1 MMNET
6 CLIHAA
12 HIVTPRGTVENGALV
27 IKGNRIADIV
37 GTSNGDEIKI
47 AEASTIVREIDLRDA
62 TLMPGFVDLHIHGA
76 VGIDVMS
83 AGVDGLLKIAN
94 YLAANGTTT
103 WLPTFVPARDEEYES
118 AIRAIDEVMRRQ
130 ADDAANDAGSSNQ
143 AAMEARVAGVHY
155 EGPFVNRAQHGALR
169 ANYFKDFNDVRDLD
183 FMRKLAAPNA
193 VHLTTIAPEIPNGIE
208 LTRELIR
215 RGFIISLGHTR
226 ADVATLDQ
234 ACAAGARHV
243 THLYNAMTGLHH
255 RAPGVVGWA
264 LTKPEMTCEVI
275 ADLLHVDE
283 FALQIALKCKGV
295 GGMLLVSDAVAPTGL
310 GDGEYEFWDD
320 TIKVVNGKTENE
332 RGGLAGSV
340 ITVLDAVRVMLKL
353 GVSIT
358 DVARMAATNPA
369 RVLGLDA
376 ETGSI
381 ETGKRADLVAV
392 DDAGNVRLTMIGG
405 QVVFEV

>member
-1 MMNET
+1 MKQKSDST
-6 CLIHAA
+6 ILL
-12 HIVTPRGTVENGALV
+12 RGATLV
-27 IKGNRIADIV
+27 SPHEAIKNATLVVSGNRIARIEDGAATNMQSDVIY
-37 GTSNGDEIKI
+37 
-47 AEASTIVREIDLRDA
+47 DLRGA
-62 TLMPGFVDLHIHGA
+62 TILPGFIDIHIHGA
-76 VGIDVMS
+76 IGID
-83 AGVDGLLKIAN
+83 ITTAN
-94 YLAANGTTT
+94 ANEMQRVATYLATQGTTT
-103 WLPTFVPARDEEYES
+103 WLPTFVPAHDEEYQS

-143 AAMEARVAGVHY
+143 AATGARVAGVHY

-183 FMRKLAAPNA
+183 FMRKLAVPNA

-226 ADVATLDQ
+226 ADVATLDA
-234 ACAAGARHV
+234 ACVAGARHV

-295 GGMLLVSDAVAPTGL
+295 GGMVLVSDAVAPTGL

-381 ETGKRADLVAV
+381 ETGKRADLVVV
-392 DDAGNVRLTMIGG
+392 DDAGNVVMTMIGG
-405 QVVFEV
+405 QVAFEV